1 MTRSPPPRFCSTWGL
16 KPTHVWQ
23 WYWPITSTIIMRST
37 TGSPRNPKA
46 TGVWKWCD
54 ALRKAK
60 ASCCCPNVG
69 WSNAPSPG
77 WVGVVA
83 TAKTMSVVQIQANR
97 CCGSVLCTSCSS
109 DLNPPRFIPHSA
121 IEWRH
126 RRLFGE
132 TLSCETQ
139 DQLHNEAKRL
149 ATVFQRSSS
158 NVEGRNGYL
167 SLRSHQL
174 RGLDRPRKRECF
186 TT

>member
-1 MTRSPPPRFCSTWGL
+1 
-16 KPTHVWQ
+16 
-23 WYWPITSTIIMRST
+23 MRST

-46 TGVWKWCD
+46 TGGWKWCD

-109 DLNPPRFIPHSA
+109 DFNPPRFIPHSA
-121 IEWRH
+121 IAWRH

-132 TLSCETQ
+132 TLILVDGVKTRHDIAQHKPSDKADDHT
-139 DQLHNEAKRL
+139 D
-149 ATVFQRSSS
+149 
-158 NVEGRNGYL
+158 
-167 SLRSHQL
+167 
-174 RGLDRPRKRECF
+174 
-186 TT
+186 

>member
-83 TAKTMSVVQIQANR
+83 TAKTMSVVQIQPNR

-132 TLSCETQ
+132 TLRPEDHVTRQERLVMGLIPGYENDIFTSYA
-139 DQLHNEAKRL
+139 HNDNRS
-149 ATVFQRSSS
+149 VFGFKW
-158 NVEGRNGYL
+158 V
-167 SLRSHQL
+167 
-174 RGLDRPRKRECF
+174 D
-186 TT
+186 